1 MFGGDKKI
9 KKLRKESEE
18 LAHVLRKFRIYQRD
32 LLEPEKLEE
41 LIEAEVKLHEVTKAK
56 KWDELEPA
64 VKKAR
69 KLRYHYCPASP
80 WDWVTENVEV
90 AVVAIVIALAIRTY
104 FLQPFKIPTGS
115 MEPTLNGVRLVE
127 HQEAFPSLPVRI
139 WEMVI
144 TGRSYVDVV
153 AQNGG
158 EITNLKSGQYFLW
171 FEYTDLF
178 INGQPHRVWANSQAV
193 MKYLR
198 ANGHLGIKVDALG
211 QQKFEPLVRYQP
223 GQTIIRALVETGDQV
238 LVNKMAYHFF
248 RPAVGDVFVFTTA
261 SIPMLQESRRA
272 QGFEGSQYY
281 IKRCTG
287 LPGQTLAIEPPKLYI
302 DGKPVMEPPIFQAI
316 YSMKNGYNGYV
327 IPEITPGTREALQY
341 LAPAGKTYTLP
352 VNHYWAM
359 GDNSKASLDSRF
371 WGGVPRKD
379 LSGTAWM
386 VYWPFTSHWG
396 WIK

>member
-1 MFGGDKKI
+1 MFGGDKKL

-18 LAHVLRKFRIYQRD
+18 LTHVLRKFRIYQRD
-32 LLEPEKLEE
+32 VLEAEEVEE
-41 LIEAEVKLHEVTKAK
+41 LINAEIKLHEVTKTK

-69 KLRYHYCPASP
+69 KLRYHHCPASS

-104 FLQPFKIPTGS
+104 FLQPFTIPTGS
-115 MEPTLNGVRLVE
+115 MEPSLNGDRIT
-127 HQEAFPSLPVRI
+127 QYDDPFPSWPVQFFERWTI
-139 WEMVI
+139 
-144 TGRSYVDVV
+144 GRTYAEVK
-153 AQNGG
+153 AKNGG
-158 EITNLKSGQYFLW
+158 EITNLQSGQYFLW
-171 FEYTDLF
+171 FEYTDLY
-178 INGQPHRVWANSQAV
+178 INGQPHRIWANNQAV

-198 ANGHLGIKVDALG
+198 ATGQLGIKVDALG

-223 GQTIIRALVETGDQV
+223 GQTIIRAVIDEGDYV

-261 SIPMLQESRRA
+261 SIPMLQESRQA

-287 LPGQTLAIEPPKLYI
+287 LPGQTLAIEPPRLLI
-302 DGKPVMEPPIFQAI
+302 DGKPVEEPPIFQAI

-327 IPEITPGTREALQY
+327 IPEITPSTREALQY
-341 LAPAGKTYTLP
+341 LAPAGKTYILP
-352 VNHYWAM
+352 ANHFWAM
-359 GDNSKASLDSRF
+359 GDNSRASLDSRF

>member
-1 MFGGDKKI
+1 MFGGDKKL
-9 KKLRKESEE
+9 KKLRKEGEE
-18 LAHVLRKFRIYQRD
+18 LSHVLRKFRIYQRD
-32 LLEPEKLEE
+32 VLEPAEFDA
-41 LIEAEVKLHEVTKAK
+41 LIEAEVKLHEITKTK

-69 KLRYHYCPASP
+69 KLRYHHCPAKA

-104 FLQPFKIPTGS
+104 FLQPFTIPTGS
-115 MEPTLNGVRLVE
+115 MEPTLNGVRLYE
-127 HQEAFPSLPVRI
+127 HPEPFPSLPVRA
-139 WEMVI
+139 WEMFI
-144 TGRSYVDVV
+144 SGRSYVDVV

-171 FEYTDLF
+171 FEYTDLY
-178 INGQPHRVWANSQAV
+178 INGQPHRIWANNQAV
-193 MKYLR
+193 LKYLR
-198 ANGHLGIKVDALG
+198 ATGQLGIKVDALG

-223 GQTIIRALVETGDQV
+223 GQTIIRAKVEKGDYV
-238 LVNKMAYHFF
+238 LVNKMAFHFF
-248 RPAVGDVFVFTTA
+248 PPQVGDVFVFTTA

-302 DGKPVMEPPIFQAI
+302 DGQPVEEPAIFQAI

-327 IPEITPGTREALQY
+327 IPEITPSTQEALRY
-341 LAPAGKTYTLP
+341 LAPSGKTYTLP
-352 VNHYWAM
+352 ANYYWAM
-359 GDNSKASLDSRF
+359 GDNSRASLDSRF

-396 WIK
+396 WIR